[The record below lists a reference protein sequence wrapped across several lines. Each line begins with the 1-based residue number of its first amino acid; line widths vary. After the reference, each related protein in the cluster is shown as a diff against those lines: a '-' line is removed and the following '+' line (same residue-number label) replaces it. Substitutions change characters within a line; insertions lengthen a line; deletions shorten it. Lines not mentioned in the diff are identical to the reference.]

1 MARSRFGL
9 DSYFSLTIRWDDC
22 VVRGILRHR
31 LLIGG
36 VVIAFAAGAG
46 AAYAAT
52 QSSSNPRQAFIND
65 VAKRLHVSPQRLT
78 SAIKAAEIDR
88 LNAAVKGG
96 RLTQA
101 QANAIKHAIEAKGP
115 PFVGP
120 GPGPIPGPPG
130 AFGGAPGPLA
140 APFFF
145 GPARPL
151 AAAASYLGLS
161 ETQLFR
167 ELRSGRSP
175 AQIAKARGKSVSGLE
190 RAVTAAIKSR
200 LDQAVAAKRITKAQE
215 QKLLAALSSRLHD
228 LINGTPPAHGFG
240 RQLPPIPRA
249 HLSEV
254 PPF

>member
-1 MARSRFGL
+1 MRR
-9 DSYFSLTIRWDDC
+9 
-22 VVRGILRHR
+22 ILRHR

-36 VVIAFAAGAG
+36 VVVAFAAGG
-46 AAYAAT
+46 GVAYAAT
-52 QSSSNPRQAFIND
+52 QSSSNPRQAFVND

-120 GPGPIPGPPG
+120 GPGPFVGPPG
-130 AFGGAPGPLA
+130 SFRGPPGPFRGPPG
-140 APFFF
+140 PFSGALFL
-145 GPARPL
+145 GHASPV
-151 AAAASYLGLS
+151 AAAAGYLGLS
-161 ETQLFR
+161 VSQLFN
-167 ELRSGRSP
+167 ELRSGRSV

-190 RAVTAAIKSR
+190 RAATAAIKSR

-215 QKLLAALSSRLHD
+215 QKLLAMLSSRVRD
-228 LINGTPPAHGFG
+228 LINGTPPAHAFG
-240 RQLPPIPRA
+240 RRLPPIPRA